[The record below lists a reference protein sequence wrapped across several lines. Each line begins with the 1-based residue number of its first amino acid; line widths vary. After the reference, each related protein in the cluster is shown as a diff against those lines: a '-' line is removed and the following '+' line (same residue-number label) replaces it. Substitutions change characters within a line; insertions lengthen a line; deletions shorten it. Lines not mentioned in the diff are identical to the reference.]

1 MGTIE
6 IKFSKKPLLVL
17 PESLGRALGLR
28 EGDRVEVQ
36 RQDRTLQL
44 SRRTQSQHTGSLTDL
59 ARIITSTRPVGSV
72 DIEALMDKHGYEQ
85 IDDCFAL

>member
-6 IKFSKKPLLVL
+6 IKFSKRPLLVL

-36 RQDRTLQL
+36 WQDRTLQL
-44 SRRTQSQHTGSLTDL
+44 L
-59 ARIITSTRPVGSV
+59 AQ
-72 DIEALMDKHGYEQ
+72 A
-85 IDDCFAL
+85 